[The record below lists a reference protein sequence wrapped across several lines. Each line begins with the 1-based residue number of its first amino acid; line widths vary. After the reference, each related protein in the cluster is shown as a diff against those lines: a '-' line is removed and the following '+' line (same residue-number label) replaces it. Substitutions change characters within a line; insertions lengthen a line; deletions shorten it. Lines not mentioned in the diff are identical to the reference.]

1 MFEMIAYNL
10 FIPLFNME
18 VDENL
23 LGKEFINNFV
33 ILPSSDI
40 LYELEKFI
48 FANDSFT
55 MTFIKDITQNG
66 PNKWLMHPYAKYVL
80 FKTIT
85 LTDDDDDTILEIKAH
100 YKKVVD
106 KILLSLRLVSN
117 GYCQIN
123 NLYLLANGHSI
134 ITTMQSSSQVKNI
147 TISHRSFQGSL
158 LVENLYHLTE
168 NIFIDAQKEFDI
180 IDRLDKKTTSIPI
193 TYFHKC
199 YNAQTP
205 SDKIL
210 NLAIVF
216 ESTMLAGKNQEL
228 NYRLFLRTSA
238 FLEQNVKKLLETF
251 YTLRS
256 EIVHNGTVPDFN
268 CKKGKKDIYDTLV
281 KITGTER
288 KDCTELIFYFIK
300 DHIEPIVRKILKK
313 SFNIFATSKNIKTYE
328 NLNVQLEK
336 FIIEKISTGFNI
348 DECLNPL

>member
-85 LTDDDDDTILEIKAH
+85 LPDDDDDTILEIKAH

-106 KILLSLRLVSN
+106 KILLSLRLISDA
-117 GYCQIN
+117 YCQVN

-134 ITTMQSSSQVKNI
+134 ITAMQSSSQIENI
-147 TISHRSFQGSL
+147 TINHHSYQGSL

-180 IDRLDKKTTSIPI
+180 IDKLDKKIISIPSS
-193 TYFHKC
+193 YFHKC
-199 YNAQTP
+199 YNSQTP

-210 NLAIVF
+210 NLAIVL

-256 EIVHNGTVPDFN
+256 EIVHNGTVPDFT

-281 KITGTER
+281 KITGLER
-288 KDCTELIFYFIK
+288 NDCTELIFYFIK

-313 SFNIFATSKNIKTYE
+313 SFNIFATNKKIKTYE
-328 NLNVQLEK
+328 DLNAYIEK
-336 FIIEKISTGFNI
+336 FIIEKISEGFNV
-348 DECLNPL
+348 D

>member
-1 MFEMIAYNL
+1 MHSYHL

-40 LYELEKFI
+40 LYEPEKFI

-66 PNKWLMHPYAKYVL
+66 PNKWLLHPHAKYVL
-80 FKTIT
+80 FKRVELLNNKSETVRSA
-85 LTDDDDDTILEIKAH
+85 KNH
-100 YKKVVD
+100 YTKEVD
-106 KILLSLRLVSN
+106 KIMLSLRLVSN

-123 NLYLLANGHSI
+123 NLYMLAPGESNVVGLQSGSQIENVTINHCS
-134 ITTMQSSSQVKNI
+134 MQN
-147 TISHRSFQGSL
+147 TI

-168 NIFIDAQKEFDI
+168 KTFVEVQKEFKT
-180 IDRLDKKTTSIPI
+180 IDKLDFRTTYVPI
-193 TYFHKC
+193 SYFHKC
-199 YNAQTP
+199 YDSQTP
-205 SDKIL
+205 SDRIL
-210 NLAIVF
+210 NLAIVL
-216 ESTMLAGKNQEL
+216 ESTMLSGKNQEL

-256 EIVHNGTVPDFN
+256 EIVHNGTVPDFT

-281 KITGTER
+281 KITGVER

-313 SFNIFATSKNIKTYE
+313 SFNIFATNKKIKTYE
-328 NLNVQLEK
+328 DLNAHIEK
-336 FIIEKISTGFNI
+336 FIIEKISEGFNI
-348 DECLNPL
+348 D

>member
-1 MFEMIAYNL
+1 MIPYNI
-10 FIPLFNME
+10 FIPLFNIE

-33 ILPSSDI
+33 ILSSNDI
-40 LYELEKFI
+40 LYEQENFI
-48 FANDSFT
+48 FAKDSFT
-55 MTFIKDITQNG
+55 MSFIRDITENG

-80 FKTIT
+80 YKTII
-85 LTDDDDDTILEIKAH
+85 LPNDDKKTILEIKAH
-100 YKKVVD
+100 YKKIID

-123 NLYLLANGHSI
+123 NLYMLADGHSI
-134 ITTMQSSSQVKNI
+134 ITAMQSSSQIENI
-147 TISHRSFQGSL
+147 IISHHSYKGSL
-158 LVENLYHLTE
+158 LVENLYNLTDKV
-168 NIFIDAQKEFDI
+168 FMDVQKEFDI
-180 IDRLDKKTTSIPI
+180 VDKLDKKVTSIPI

-199 YNAQTP
+199 YNSQTP

-210 NLAIVF
+210 NLAIIL

-256 EIVHNGTVPDFN
+256 EIVHNGTVPDFT
-268 CKKGKKDIYDTLV
+268 CKKEKKDIYNTLA
-281 KITGTER
+281 KITGIEK

-300 DHIEPIVRKILKK
+300 DYIEPIVREILKK
-313 SFNIFATSKNIKTYE
+313 SFVIFTNNGKIKTYE
-328 NLNVQLEK
+328 ELNTSIEN
-336 FIIEKISTGFNI
+336 FILDKISSGFDI
-348 DECLNPL
+348 SEK

>member
-1 MFEMIAYNL
+1 MHSYHL

-33 ILPSSDI
+33 ILPSNDI
-40 LYELEKFI
+40 LYEPEKYV
-48 FANDSFT
+48 FAKDSFT

-80 FKTIT
+80 FKRV
-85 LTDDDDDTILEIKAH
+85 ILPDNKSKTVKGAKNF
-100 YKKVVD
+100 YKKELD
-106 KILLSLRLVSN
+106 KIMLALRLVSD
-117 GYCQIN
+117 GFCQIN
-123 NLYLLANGHSI
+123 NLYLLTLGESI
-134 ITTMQSSSQVKNI
+134 VTNLQSGSQIENI
-147 TISHRSFQGSL
+147 TINHESVQGKI

-168 NIFIDAQKEFDI
+168 NNFVNTQKMFETI
-180 IDRLDKKTTSIPI
+180 NKLDSQIVSIP
-193 TYFHKC
+193 TSYFHKC
-199 YNAQTP
+199 YDSQTP
-205 SDKIL
+205 ADRIL
-210 NLAIVF
+210 NLAIVL

-238 FLEQNVKKLLETF
+238 FLEQNVKKLFETF

-256 EIVHNGTVPDFN
+256 EIVHNGTVPDFT

-281 KITGTER
+281 KITGIER

-313 SFNIFATSKNIKTYE
+313 SFNIFATNKKIKTYE
-328 NLNVQLEK
+328 DLNAYIEK
-336 FIIEKISTGFNI
+336 FIIEKISEGFNV
-348 DECLNPL
+348 D